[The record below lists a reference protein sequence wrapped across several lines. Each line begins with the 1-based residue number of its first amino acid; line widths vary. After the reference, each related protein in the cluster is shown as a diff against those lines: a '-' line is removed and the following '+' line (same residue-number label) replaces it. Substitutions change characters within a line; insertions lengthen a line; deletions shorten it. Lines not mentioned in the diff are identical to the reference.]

1 MKTHTARTIELLE
14 SRWITALECAQLGGC
29 LSLSQRVGQF
39 RRLGI
44 SVSSRWVR
52 TQGGAR
58 VLAYRIEAPYNAPRT
73 RLGTE

>member
-52 TQGGAR
+52 TQGGR
-58 VLAYRIEAPYNAPRT
+58 GCWRIASKRRT
-73 RLGTE
+73 MRQEPG

>member
-14 SRWITALECAQLGGC
+14 
-29 LSLSQRVGQF
+29 
-39 RRLGI
+39 
-44 SVSSRWVR
+44 SRWVR